1 MAVVLALAAA
11 ASWGASDFL
20 GGLAGRRAR
29 EDVSVSVSMASHVV
43 GLVGLTIIAAIV
55 GGSGMDARAF
65 AFSAGAGIGGAVG
78 VALLYRGLAIG
89 KMGVVAP
96 ITGAG
101 AAALPVVVG
110 VASGEAPTPLAWVGV
125 LIAVVAIVLVSREP
139 TPVHDG
145 VGPPEDGAFRGLA
158 TPGIK
163 EAIGSGLGFGTIF
176 VLLDRTPEVAGLWPL
191 VPMKVTS
198 IVLLAGFGIATTRS
212 LVPPRIVW
220 PLIVGTGL
228 LDNAANVAYLLATR
242 KGLLALVA
250 VLSSMYPVITVVL
263 ARFVLDERLARH
275 QLLGLGLAG
284 AAVVLI
290 GAG

>member
-43 GLVGLTIIAAIV
+43 GLIGLTIIAAIV
-55 GGSGMDARAF
+55 GGSGMDARAL
-65 AFSAGAGIGGAVG
+65 AFSAGAGVGGAVG

-110 VASGEAPTPLAWVGV
+110 VASGEAPTPVAWVGV

-145 VGPPEDGAFRGLA
+145 AGPPEDGAFRGLA

-242 KGLLALVA
+242 RGLLALVA